1 MRIKSVV
8 AVLLA
13 LILLSACGGDQ
24 NKIKELKIAACNAL
38 SKYESQGGDSML
50 KPINKRSLDAALL
63 NLYTATNKDIWLV
76 FSNTVKTTESP
87 VYFPEIRS
95 ATCG

>member
-1 MRIKSVV
+1 MKLIAGVLIT
-8 AVLLA
+8 AVLLTG
-13 LILLSACGGDQ
+13 CGGD
-24 NKIKELKIAACNAL
+24 NKEIKDLKIAACNAL

-50 KPINKRSLDAALL
+50 KPINRRSLDAALL
-63 NLYTATNKDIWLV
+63 NLYTATNKGVWLV

-87 VYFPEIRS
+87 IYFPEIRS

>member
-1 MRIKSVV
+1 MKLIAGALIT

-13 LILLSACGGDQ
+13 GCGG
-24 NKIKELKIAACNAL
+24 NSEEIKNLKTAACNAL

-63 NLYTATNKDIWLV
+63 NLYTATNKEIWLV

-87 VYFPEIRS
+87 IYFPEIRS

>member
-1 MRIKSVV
+1 MKLIIGALIT

-13 LILLSACGGDQ
+13 GCGGESQ
-24 NKIKELKIAACNAL
+24 EIKDLKIAACSAL

-50 KPINKRSLDAALL
+50 NPLNRRSLDAALL
-63 NLYTATNKDIWLV
+63 NLYTATNKEIWLV
-76 FSNTVKTTESP
+76 FSNTVKTTDSP
-87 VYFPEIRS
+87 IYFPEIRS

>member
-1 MRIKSVV
+1 MKLIAGALIT

-13 LILLSACGGDQ
+13 GCGGD
-24 NKIKELKIAACNAL
+24 NKEIKDLKIAACNAL

-63 NLYTATNKDIWLV
+63 NLYTATNKEIWLV